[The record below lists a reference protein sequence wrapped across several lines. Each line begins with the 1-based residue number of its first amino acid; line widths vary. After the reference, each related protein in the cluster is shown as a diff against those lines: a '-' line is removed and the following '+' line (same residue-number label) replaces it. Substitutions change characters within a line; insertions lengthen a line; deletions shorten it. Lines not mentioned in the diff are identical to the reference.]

1 MAILAECCRLNFN
14 SLWGTT
20 IEVTC
25 DIVSSR
31 ELGPST
37 PLRVNFLRAIEIS
50 ITVATSQKYRNTTM
64 SDSELSDAPL
74 HAIPSDATLETELRR
89 VVRDALKQDE
99 DITVRLARARVEEQ
113 LGLEAD
119 FFTKDEWKK
128 RSKDIITAAVDE
140 PDSPV
145 KVKPTAGRKRKSEE
159 PAQKPTKR
167 AKKSAVVKSEDDD
180 DDKMNE
186 SMSEEVVESDE
197 EEEEKPKRKPRAQ
210 AKVKPQPKPRAKPKA
225 KAKAKAKSSSP
236 VIESDEE
243 EDEENNAPK
252 SEPET
257 KAATTDSEAE
267 DEQPQTNET
276 SETIKPDE
284 DDEKATSPAKLSE
297 PADEDNDSDMS
308 VLIDDPPP
316 KKKGGRAKKSTSPGT
331 AAKKPAKTTKKA
343 AATTASSK
351 ELSPDEEEI
360 KRLQSWLLKCG
371 IRKLWHR
378 ELADDKFPT
387 SKAKIAH
394 LKSMLTDAG
403 MTGRF
408 SAEKAKSIKEARELE
423 AELEAARDFEQQF
436 GTGGRGRR
444 AKKNAPVKDQGSDDD
459 EDGDAGEQEDG
470 EKAEGVKRPGGRL
483 LPKGLVDFGDSG
495 DDGSD

>member
-1 MAILAECCRLNFN
+1 
-14 SLWGTT
+14 
-20 IEVTC
+20 
-25 DIVSSR
+25 
-31 ELGPST
+31 
-37 PLRVNFLRAIEIS
+37 
-50 ITVATSQKYRNTTM
+50 M
-64 SDSELSDAPL
+64 SDSELSDAPS
-74 HAIPSDATLETELRR
+74 HATPSDATLETELRR

-113 LGLEAD
+113 LGLETD

-140 PDSPV
+140 PESPA
-145 KVKPTAGRKRKSEE
+145 KAKPKAGRKRKSDE
-159 PAQKPTKR
+159 PAKKPTKR
-167 AKKSAVVKSEDDD
+167 AKKSPVVESEDDD
-180 DDKMNE
+180 EMDE
-186 SMSEEVVESDE
+186 SMGEEDEEE
-197 EEEEKPKRKPRAQ
+197 EEEEKPKPKPKAQ
-210 AKVKPQPKPRAKPKA
+210 AKAKPPPKA
-225 KAKAKAKSSSP
+225 KAKPKTKAKVKPSSP
-236 VIESDEE
+236 VVESDEE
-243 EDEENNAPK
+243 EDEESGAPK
-252 SEPET
+252 AEPGA
-257 KAATTDSEAE
+257 KAATIDSEVE
-267 DEQPQTNET
+267 DEQPQTNNT
-276 SETIKPDE
+276 SETLKPD
-284 DDEKATSPAKLSE
+284 DEESTSPPKPSG

-331 AAKKPAKTTKKA
+331 TTKKTTKKA

-351 ELSPDEEEI
+351 DLSPDEEEI
-360 KRLQSWLLKCG
+360 KRLQSWLMKCG

-423 AELEAARDFEQQF
+423 AELEAARDFEEKF

-444 AKKNAPVKDQGSDDD
+444 AKKNSIVKDQGSDDE
-459 EDGDAGEQEDG
+459 EDGDEGEQEDG
-470 EKAEGVKRPGGRL
+470 EKAEGAKRPGGRL

>member
-1 MAILAECCRLNFN
+1 
-14 SLWGTT
+14 
-20 IEVTC
+20 
-25 DIVSSR
+25 
-31 ELGPST
+31 
-37 PLRVNFLRAIEIS
+37 
-50 ITVATSQKYRNTTM
+50 M
-64 SDSELSDAPL
+64 SDSELSDAPS

-119 FFTKDEWKK
+119 FFTKDKWKK

-145 KVKPTAGRKRKSEE
+145 KAKPAAGRKRKSEE
-159 PAQKPTKR
+159 PAQKPAKR
-167 AKKSAVVKSEDDD
+167 TKKSAVVESDDD
-180 DDKMNE
+180 DEEDDEDLDE
-186 SMSEEVVESDE
+186 SMAEEDEEE

-210 AKVKPQPKPRAKPKA
+210 AKAKPQPKPKAKPKA
-225 KAKAKAKSSSP
+225 KAKAKPSSP
-236 VIESDEE
+236 VVESDEE
-243 EDEENNAPK
+243 EDEEIHATK
-252 SEPET
+252 AEPET
-257 KAATTDSEAE
+257 KAATIDSEAE
-267 DEQPQTNET
+267 DEPPQTNET

-284 DDEKATSPAKLSE
+284 DDEKTPSPPKESE

-316 KKKGGRAKKSTSPGT
+316 KKKGGRAKKSTSSGT
-331 AAKKPAKTTKKA
+331 TTKKPAKTTKKA
-343 AATTASSK
+343 AATSASSK

-360 KRLQSWLLKCG
+360 KRLQSWLIKCG
-371 IRKLWHR
+371 IRKLWYR
-378 ELADDKFPT
+378 ELANDKFPT

-444 AKKNAPVKDQGSDDD
+444 AKNNAPAKDQGSDDD
-459 EDGDAGEQEDG
+459 EDGDEGEQEDG

>member
-1 MAILAECCRLNFN
+1 
-14 SLWGTT
+14 
-20 IEVTC
+20 
-25 DIVSSR
+25 
-31 ELGPST
+31 
-37 PLRVNFLRAIEIS
+37 
-50 ITVATSQKYRNTTM
+50 M
-64 SDSELSDAPL
+64 SESELSDAPS

-140 PDSPV
+140 PESPV
-145 KVKPTAGRKRKSEE
+145 KAKPKAGRKRKSDE
-159 PAQKPTKR
+159 PAKKPTKR
-167 AKKSAVVKSEDDD
+167 AKKSAVVESDDD
-180 DDKMNE
+180 DDEMKE
-186 SMSEEVVESDE
+186 SMTEEEDEE

-210 AKVKPQPKPRAKPKA
+210 AKAKPPPKAKAKPKPKA
-225 KAKAKAKSSSP
+225 KAKPSSP
-236 VIESDEE
+236 VVESDEDE
-243 EDEENNAPK
+243 DEDEENHAPK
-252 SEPET
+252 AEPET
-257 KAATTDSEAE
+257 KAATIDSEAE
-267 DEQPQTNET
+267 DEQPQTIET

-284 DDEKATSPAKLSE
+284 DKATSPVKPSE

-331 AAKKPAKTTKKA
+331 TAQTTKKA
-343 AATTASSK
+343 TATTASSK
-351 ELSPDEEEI
+351 DVSPDEEEI
-360 KRLQSWLLKCG
+360 KRLQSWLVKCG

-378 ELADDKFPT
+378 ELANDKFPT

-423 AELEAARDFEQQF
+423 AELEAARDFEEQF
-436 GTGGRGRR
+436 GTGGRSRR
-444 AKKNAPVKDQGSDDD
+444 AKKNAGMKDQGSDDD
-459 EDGDAGEQEDG
+459 DDGDEGEKEDGD
-470 EKAEGVKRPGGRL
+470 KAEGAKRPGGRL

>member
-1 MAILAECCRLNFN
+1 
-14 SLWGTT
+14 
-20 IEVTC
+20 
-25 DIVSSR
+25 
-31 ELGPST
+31 
-37 PLRVNFLRAIEIS
+37 
-50 ITVATSQKYRNTTM
+50 M
-64 SDSELSDAPL
+64 SDSELSDAPS

-89 VVRDALKQDE
+89 VVRDALKQNE

-145 KVKPTAGRKRKSEE
+145 KAKPAAGRKRKSEE

-167 AKKSAVVKSEDDD
+167 AKKSAVVESDDDEEDDEDLDKSMAEED
-180 DDKMNE
+180 DE
-186 SMSEEVVESDE
+186 E

-210 AKVKPQPKPRAKPKA
+210 AKAKPQPKPKAKP

-236 VIESDEE
+236 VVESDEE
-243 EDEENNAPK
+243 EDEENHAPK
-252 SEPET
+252 AEPET
-257 KAATTDSEAE
+257 KAATVDSEAE
-267 DEQPQTNET
+267 DEPPQTNET
-276 SETIKPDE
+276 SETIKPDG
-284 DDEKATSPAKLSE
+284 DDEKTTSPPKQSE
-297 PADEDNDSDMS
+297 PADEDNDSESDMS

-331 AAKKPAKTTKKA
+331 TAKKPAKTTKKA
-343 AATTASSK
+343 AATSTSSK

-360 KRLQSWLLKCG
+360 KRLQSWLIKCG

-378 ELADDKFPT
+378 ELANDKFPT
-387 SKAKIAH
+387 PKAKIAH

-444 AKKNAPVKDQGSDDD
+444 AKKNAAVKDQGSDDD
-459 EDGDAGEQEDG
+459 EEGEEGED
-470 EKAEGVKRPGGRL
+470 GVKRPGGRL

>member
-1 MAILAECCRLNFN
+1 
-14 SLWGTT
+14 
-20 IEVTC
+20 
-25 DIVSSR
+25 
-31 ELGPST
+31 
-37 PLRVNFLRAIEIS
+37 
-50 ITVATSQKYRNTTM
+50 M
-64 SDSELSDAPL
+64 SDSELSDAPS
-74 HAIPSDATLETELRR
+74 HATPSDATLETELRR
-89 VVRDALKQDE
+89 VVRDAIKQDE

-119 FFTKDEWKK
+119 FFTNDEWKK

-140 PDSPV
+140 PESPA
-145 KVKPTAGRKRKSEE
+145 KAKPKAGRKRKSDE
-159 PAQKPTKR
+159 PAKKPTKR
-167 AKKSAVVKSEDDD
+167 AKKSPVVESEEDDD
-180 DDKMNE
+180 DMDE
-186 SMSEEVVESDE
+186 SMGEENEEEE

-210 AKVKPQPKPRAKPKA
+210 AKAKPPPKA
-225 KAKAKAKSSSP
+225 KAKPKPKTKAKTSSP
-236 VIESDEE
+236 VVESD
-243 EDEENNAPK
+243 EDEENEAPK
-252 SEPET
+252 VEPEA
-257 KAATTDSEAE
+257 KAATIDSEAE
-267 DEQPQTNET
+267 DEQPQT
-276 SETIKPDE
+276 SETLKP
-284 DDEKATSPAKLSE
+284 DDEKSTSTPKPSD

-331 AAKKPAKTTKKA
+331 TTKKTTKKA
-343 AATTASSK
+343 ATTAASSK
-351 ELSPDEEEI
+351 DLSPDDEEI
-360 KRLQSWLLKCG
+360 KRLQSWLIKCG

-408 SAEKAKSIKEARELE
+408 SAEKAKSIKESRELE
-423 AELEAARDFEQQF
+423 AELEAARDFEEKF

-444 AKKNAPVKDQGSDDD
+444 AKKNSIVKDQGSDDED
-459 EDGDAGEQEDG
+459 DGDEGEQEDG
-470 EKAEGVKRPGGRL
+470 EKAEGAKRPGGRL

>member
-1 MAILAECCRLNFN
+1 
-14 SLWGTT
+14 
-20 IEVTC
+20 
-25 DIVSSR
+25 
-31 ELGPST
+31 
-37 PLRVNFLRAIEIS
+37 
-50 ITVATSQKYRNTTM
+50 M
-64 SDSELSDAPL
+64 SESELSDAPS

-140 PDSPV
+140 PESPV
-145 KVKPTAGRKRKSEE
+145 KAKPKAGRKRKSDE
-159 PAQKPTKR
+159 PAKKPTKR
-167 AKKSAVVKSEDDD
+167 AKKSAVVDSDDD
-180 DDKMNE
+180 DDEMDE
-186 SMSEEVVESDE
+186 SMTEEEDEE

-210 AKVKPQPKPRAKPKA
+210 AKAKAPPEA
-225 KAKAKAKSSSP
+225 KAKAKAKVKAKPSSP
-236 VIESDEE
+236 VVESDED
-243 EDEENNAPK
+243 EDEENHAPK
-252 SEPET
+252 AEPET
-257 KAATTDSEAE
+257 KAATIDLEAE
-267 DEQPQTNET
+267 DGQPQTIET

-284 DDEKATSPAKLSE
+284 YKATSPVKPSE

-331 AAKKPAKTTKKA
+331 TAKTTKKA
-343 AATTASSK
+343 TATTASSK

-360 KRLQSWLLKCG
+360 KRLQSWLVKCG

-378 ELADDKFPT
+378 ELANDKFPT

-423 AELEAARDFEQQF
+423 AELEAARDFEEQF
-436 GTGGRGRR
+436 GTGGRSRR
-444 AKKNAPVKDQGSDDD
+444 AKKNAGVKDQGSDDD
-459 EDGDAGEQEDG
+459 DDGDEGEKEDGD
-470 EKAEGVKRPGGRL
+470 KAEGAKRPGGRL